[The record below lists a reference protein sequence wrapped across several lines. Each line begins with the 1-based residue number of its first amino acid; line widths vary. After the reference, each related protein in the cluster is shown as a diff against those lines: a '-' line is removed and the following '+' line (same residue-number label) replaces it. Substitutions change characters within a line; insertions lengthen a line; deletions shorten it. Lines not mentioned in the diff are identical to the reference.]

1 MKEFLK
7 SIWYIISLCLIIII
21 IIQNPKAEGS
31 NRIYSTNF
39 FNTNKD
45 RKKTLTITTWILII
59 SFLLLTSILAI
70 VNFKS

>member
-31 NRIYSTNF
+31 NERI
-39 FNTNKD
+39 
-45 RKKTLTITTWILII
+45 I
-59 SFLLLTSILAI
+59 
-70 VNFKS
+70 KSY